1 MCGIAGIHSHRQLL
15 IREAVVSMT
24 RQLEH
29 RGPDGEGIWTDVDA
43 GIAFGHRRLA
53 ILDLSEAGHQPMQSP
68 SGRWVVVLNG
78 EIYNHL
84 EIRKQIERSSA
95 GFQWRGHS
103 DTETLIAAIEFWG
116 FSEAIKQLNG
126 MFAIA
131 VWDRKDRCL
140 WLARDRMGEK
150 PLYYGWV
157 NGSFLF
163 ASELKSIRA
172 FSAGEGLS
180 ICPEALSLLTTLNYI
195 PAPLSMY
202 REIKK
207 LLPATILRISAPGD
221 LSAQPEAYWE
231 LPDSPA
237 ELNQGKFEIGENTD
251 LVETVLRQSVIA
263 QMQSDVPLGALLSG
277 GIDSSLIVALMQSQS
292 TDKIKTFTIGFEEAT
307 SDESVHARQIARH
320 LGTDHHEMVLTP
332 GAALDQIPRLPSIL
346 DEPMGDSSQIPTMCV
361 MELAKHHVTV
371 ALSGDGADEL
381 FGGYG
386 RYRRVPEVWGKT
398 KRVPRTAI
406 NMMSKAAD
414 LGVWDAIASLSGER
428 SNSLLRQARY
438 YLPRLARSGS
448 GEELYLSTLMQW
460 IDMDVVLN
468 HEKNAQKTASDIFER
483 VPSKSLVPYMMHADS
498 LTYLPDDILVKVDR
512 AAMSV
517 SLETRAPFLDQHV
530 VELSHRLPLRDKL
543 SHTGGKLI
551 LRSCLERYVPRSL
564 FERPKQG
571 FSIPLDAWLRGPLR
585 DWTEHLLEPRKL
597 EEGGH
602 FRRDVVRNTWQRH
615 LSGKINAGHQL
626 WSILMFQAWLENTQN
641 LNSYPDTSGPE
652 QST

>member
-1 MCGIAGIHSHRQLL
+1 MCGIAGIYSHRQLS

-24 RQLEH
+24 RLLEH

-43 GIAFGHRRLA
+43 GIGFGHRRLA

-68 SGRWVVVLNG
+68 SGRWMVVLNG

-84 EIRKQIERSSA
+84 AIRKQIERSSA
-95 GFQWRGHS
+95 GFPWRGHS

-131 VWDRKDRCL
+131 VWDRKERCL

-157 NGSFLF
+157 SGSFVF

-221 LSAQPEAYWE
+221 LSAQPKAYWAP
-231 LPDSPA
+231 PDSPA
-237 ELNQGKFEIGENTD
+237 ELDPGKFEIGQNTD
-251 LVETVLRQSVIA
+251 LVETALRQSVIA

-307 SDESVHARQIARH
+307 SDESVHARQIAKH

-332 GAALDQIPRLPSIL
+332 GAALDRIPRLPSIL

-361 MELAKHHVTV
+361 MELAKQHVTV

-398 KRVPRTAI
+398 MRVPRTAI
-406 NMMSKAAD
+406 KLMSKAAD

-428 SNSLLRQARY
+428 SNSLLRRARY

-448 GEELYLSTLMQW
+448 GEEFYLSTLMQW
-460 IDMDVVLN
+460 IDTDVVLN
-468 HEKNAQKTASDIFER
+468 HEKNAQETASDIFER

-530 VELSHRLPLRDKL
+530 VELSHRLSTRDKL
-543 SHTGGKLI
+543 SHMGGKLV
-551 LRSCLERYVPRSL
+551 LRNCLERYVPRDL

-585 DWTEHLLEPRKL
+585 DWAEHLLEPRKL

-602 FRRDVVRNTWQRH
+602 FSRDVVRNTWQRH

-626 WSILMFQAWLENTQN
+626 WSILMFQAWLENTQH
-641 LNSYPDTSGPE
+641 LNSYPDTSGRE
-652 QST
+652 